1 MTRMDVP
8 RAHAYASVAHALQK
22 DKLGVPY
29 IGHVRAVA
37 NGLSSFGDDFVIAGL
52 FHDLLEDT
60 EITAQDL
67 LDAGT
72 SARVVA
78 VVEAVTNRPGVPY
91 AEKLASIA
99 KNPAAVLVKISD
111 NAHNS
116 RPDRLEKLP
125 PEVAVRLRAKYY
137 KARDVLWPSAHPEHI
152 RRIIEIVNP
161 DLLTE
166 LNERWR
172 DL

>member
-1 MTRMDVP
+1 MRMDVP
-8 RAHAYASVAHALQK
+8 RAHAYAAVAHALQK

-37 NGLSSFGDDFVIAGL
+37 HGLVSFGDDFIIAGL

-60 EITAQDL
+60 ELTAQDL

-72 SARVVA
+72 PARVVSI
-78 VVEAVTNRPGVPY
+78 VEAVTNQPGVPY

-99 KNPAAVLVKISD
+99 KNPDAVLVKISD

-116 RPDRLEKLP
+116 RPDRLAQLP
-125 PEVAVRLRAKYY
+125 PETAVRLKAKYR
-137 KARDVLWPSAHPEHI
+137 KARDILWTSAHPEHI
-152 RRIIEIVNP
+152 QRIIEIVNP
-161 DLLTE
+161 SLLGE
-166 LNERWR
+166 LNQRWTT
-172 DL
+172 L

>member
-8 RAHAYASVAHALQK
+8 RAHAYAAVAHALQT
-22 DKLGVPY
+22 DKIGQPY
-29 IGHVRAVA
+29 IGHVRSVA
-37 NGLSSFGDDFVIAGL
+37 NGLSSFGDDFIIAGL

-67 LDAGT
+67 LEAGT
-72 SARVVA
+72 SARIVA
-78 VVEAVTNRPGVPY
+78 IVEALTNRPGVSY
-91 AEKLASIA
+91 QDKLVSIA

-125 PEVAVRLRAKYY
+125 FEVAVRLRAKYY

-172 DL
+172 AL